1 MLTEKPASWKFE
13 LETPELGNPEA
24 VTYLHAEAETGQFDG
39 IFYDGMRFSFEGPVI
54 VDAEGRWIDS
64 DLSVSLKISATF
76 SAPCSR
82 CLEPSRIEILND
94 FLYLY
99 SLRKKESPEESSED
113 GNFHEVQVSRWQRF
127 FDISDHVWECIVI
140 SLPSK
145 VLCSADCKGLCPQCG
160 RPLKNGK

>member
-64 DLSVSLKISATF
+64 DLSVKYRCRDGSVFLISRIMCGRALLYPFPARFFVRLTARAYVPSAGVLSGTAIAVVQRKNLIRGWKSF
-76 SAPCSR
+76 SA
-82 CLEPSRIEILND
+82 
-94 FLYLY
+94 
-99 SLRKKESPEESSED
+99 
-113 GNFHEVQVSRWQRF
+113 
-127 FDISDHVWECIVI
+127 
-140 SLPSK
+140 
-145 VLCSADCKGLCPQCG
+145 
-160 RPLKNGK
+160 